1 MKNNFYV
8 VLPSNSCPSTQPD
21 NIAASFLI
29 DIENTLTLGEGD
41 WEVALT
47 EFSLNYLPK
56 AQRKPMTVNYLVKNR
71 LHHRFTLNY
80 INKIFSI
87 GDSKYKLS
95 DPFITHMSV
104 DDRFIVR
111 SIAGKLQILC
121 TKPPFRIM
129 FNNLADAQYLGF
141 YDMVRTSDTATLTA
155 DYEHRALGDMQVEIR
170 LSCNET
176 TEVNFD
182 EYKLPTTD
190 YQLVAHF
197 TNDYAHVFKLF
208 KVDSDGFINFI
219 LADVIEIVMLAPS
232 LSGIL
237 GFDGIEDFHNNDG
250 KLYQGIRK
258 PRLENAFTQLIVY
271 SSIIEPILVG
281 GNKVPLLRTI
291 WVHSKYNMGEVLFEQ
306 VDHPMY
312 LAVSSN
318 SINNIEVQIRSDSG
332 ELIPFPYGS
341 KSNITLH
348 FRKNE

>member
-1 MKNNFYV
+1 MRNNFYV

-21 NIAASFLI
+21 NSAANFLI
-29 DIENTLTLGEGD
+29 DIENTLTLDEGD

-56 AQRKPMTVNYLVKNR
+56 AQRKPLTVNYLLKNR

-80 INKIFSI
+80 VDNIFSI
-87 GDSKYKLS
+87 GDSNFKIS
-95 DPFITHMSV
+95 DPIISRMSA

-111 SIAGKLQILC
+111 SEGGKMLILC
-121 TKPPFRIM
+121 TKPPFRIT
-129 FNNLADAQYLGF
+129 FKNLADAQYLGF
-141 YDMVRTSDTATLTA
+141 YEKVRTSNSGTIIA
-155 DYEHRALGDMQVEIR
+155 DYEHRASGKVQVEIT
-170 LSCNET
+170 LACNET

-182 EYKLPTTD
+182 EYNLPPTIHQLVEHFTTD
-190 YQLVAHF
+190 YAHI
-197 TNDYAHVFKLF
+197 FKLF
-208 KVDSDGFINFI
+208 KVNSEGFITFI
-219 LADVIEIVMLAPS
+219 LADIMELVMIDPS
-232 LSGIL
+232 LSRIL
-237 GFDGIEDFHNNDG
+237 GFNGIEDFRNNDS
-250 KLYQGIRK
+250 KKYQGIMK

-332 ELIPFPYGS
+332 EFIPFPYGS